1 MNVAIFG
8 AHGRVG
14 KLIVGKIKEGYLGKI
29 TPLAILRSEE
39 QKEEPLYKGINT
51 SITSLTE
58 SVGKLTELLKGQD
71 AVIFSAGAGGKGL
84 DKTFAVDL
92 DGAVKVM
99 EASKNAGVRRFIM
112 VSAIAAEDNDF
123 WYDRVPQLRSYY
135 IAKKYA
141 DRELRRTDLN
151 YTILQPGN
159 LADDGETGSLAYNF
173 TTSELSKL
181 QFPELKIFRADV
193 AQFAINIL
201 QDDRTYG
208 KTLTLLNGH
217 RSFGEYLSDI

>member
-1 MNVAIFG
+1 MKVAIFG

-14 KLIVGKIKEGYLGKI
+14 KLIVQKICQGYADKVI
-29 TPLAILRSEE
+29 PLAILRSEE
-39 QKEEPLYKGINT
+39 QKEEPSYKGVNT
-51 SITSLTE
+51 SIASLTE
-58 SVGKLTELLKGQD
+58 SVDKLTEVLRGQD
-71 AVIFSAGAGGKGL
+71 VVIFSAGAGGKGL

-99 EASKNAGVRRFIM
+99 EASKIAGVNRFIM
-112 VSAIAAEDNDF
+112 VSAIAAEDRDF
-123 WYDRVPQLRSYY
+123 WYDRIPALRSYY

-159 LADDGETGSLAYNF
+159 LADDGETRSLAYNF
-173 TTSELSKL
+173 TASELSRL
-181 QFPELKIFRADV
+181 ELPAMKIFRADV
-193 AQFAINIL
+193 AQFAIEIL
-201 QDDRTYG
+201 RDPRSYR

-217 RSFGEYLSDI
+217 RSFDEYLSDV